1 MGLVDEACVDQK
13 ESYVNTEV
21 GVGIGVV
28 GMGAEA
34 DVVVGTGTGTGGCDV
49 AVLFCG
55 VDAGMGMG

>member
-13 ESYVNTEV
+13 ESCVSTEV

-34 DVVVGTGTGTGGCDV
+34 DVVVGTGTGGCDV

-55 VDAGMGMG
+55 VDGGMGVG

>member
-1 MGLVDEACVDQK
+1 MRKGRCVFTMG
-13 ESYVNTEV
+13 V

-34 DVVVGTGTGTGGCDV
+34 DAVGTGTGGCDV
-49 AVLFCG
+49 AVWFCG